1 MQITDYFTP
10 AMLTTSNLFLN
21 FRELKDVAHVGCL
34 MRIARHRG
42 ELVVNAVVDPGLR
55 ERVTTLL
62 DLPAKRTPLTPFP
75 EDRDTTQEM
84 IVVVDLGDTLQWWLV
99 TSYKRSDY

>member
-10 AMLTTSNLFLN
+10 AMLTTSNISLN

-42 ELVVNAVVDPGLR
+42 ELVVNAVTDPELR

-62 DLPAKRTPLTPFP
+62 ELPAKRAPLTPFP

-84 IVVVDLGDTLQWWLV
+84 IVVVNLGDTLQWWLV